1 MPIKNKKNSSQLD
14 ESVSQQVNKSN
25 LYRKNDLP
33 EPEEDEIVTF
43 KMPRNY
49 KEMLS
54 NHFKGE
60 GLNLSN
66 GIRRILYEY
75 INRNCL

>member
-14 ESVSQQVNKSN
+14 DSVSRQLNQTN
-25 LYRKNDLP
+25 LYRKNNLP
-33 EPEEDEIVTF
+33 EPEKDEIVTF
-43 KMPRNY
+43 KMPKNY
-49 KEMLS
+49 KEILA

-66 GIRRILYEY
+66 GIRKILYEY